1 MDTPRT
7 AASMHD
13 FLNGVKARNPH
24 RPEFLQAVHEVVES
38 VWELAQEP
46 DYRDAAIL
54 ERLVEP
60 DRVVRFRVTWE
71 DDDGG
76 VHVER
81 AWRVQHCGAIGPY
94 KGGLRFHPSVDES
107 TLQFLAFEQTF
118 KNALT
123 GLPMGGGK
131 GGSDFT
137 SKGKSEAE
145 IMRFCQAF
153 MDEYMRYTGE
163 ATDVPAGDIGVGGRE
178 VGFLFGRYLRLTS
191 RHVGMLTG
199 KPEALGGMAG
209 RTEATGYG
217 TVKFAMLMLDAMGE
231 KLAGKRVAI
240 SGAGNVAQYAAER
253 VIREG
258 GTVASLSNSEGSA
271 AFGDGLSQGQLEDIR
286 DRRERGDRLKQII
299 EGFKNATF
307 RDGQRPWDIACDV
320 ALPCAT
326 QNELDEQDAERLVKE
341 GVKVVA
347 EGANMPCTSEAHDV
361 FERAGVAHGV
371 GKAANAGG
379 VAVSGLEMS
388 QNATRVPWEKER
400 VLAQLAEIVQH
411 IPDQCVEHGG
421 ETDAGRVDYTRGAN
435 VGGFIKLRDAIVAL
449 GVG

>member
-1 MDTPRT
+1 MAQSLFDQAFEEVNKHVGKLSEEG
-7 AASMHD
+7 AA
-13 FLNGVKARNPH
+13 ARW
-24 RPEFLQAVHEVVES
+24 RVL
-38 VWELAQEP
+38 
-46 DYRDAAIL
+46 D
-54 ERLVEP
+54 RLREP
-60 DRVVRFRVTWE
+60 DRVIGFSVRWTDDAGRVQIN
-71 DDDGG
+71 
-76 VHVER
+76 R
-81 AWRVQHCGAIGPY
+81 AWRVQYCNAIGPY
-94 KGGLRFHPSVDES
+94 KGGLRFAPNVTED
-107 TLQFLAFEQTF
+107 TLRFLAFEQCF

-400 VLAQLAEIVQH
+400 VLAQLDEIMQH
-411 IPDQCVEHGG
+411 IHDQCVEHGG